1 MPKRNYDT
9 AFSTPISN
17 VRRRLTFDTPLSLPA
32 TAGSVP
38 ASAKRRRWTNRPM
51 WRKPKYY
58 RLYRSPDVPRGCE
71 GPCKVQSFEA
81 EHDIFACRKVQFCS
95 MDWDPGALGIPS
107 IEVGETDFGVKSFL
121 GYQVK
126 FWMDENIKTKDY
138 SITVMFKLVRDRRPF
153 GTPPRLWS
161 SVQLYDNEPS
171 TATVKND
178 LRDRYQVVRKFQATV
193 TGGQY
198 ASKEQAIVSKFYRVN
213 NYVVYNHQEAAKYEN
228 HTENALLL
236 YMACT
241 HASNPVYATLKIRIY
256 FYDSISN

>member
-9 AFSTPISN
+9 AFSTPGSS
-17 VRRRLTFDTPLSLPA
+17 VRRRLTYDTPLALPA
-32 TAGSVP
+32 SAGSVP
-38 ASAKRRRWTNRPM
+38 ASVRRRRWTNRPM
-51 WRKPKYY
+51 WRKPRFY

-81 EHDIFACRKVQFCS
+81 RHDISHVGKVICVTDVTRGSGLTHRVGKRFC
-95 MDWDPGALGIPS
+95 
-107 IEVGETDFGVKSFL
+107 VKSIFIT
-121 GYQVK
+121 GK
-126 FWMDENIKTKDY
+126 IWMDENIKTKNHTN
-138 SITVMFKLVRDRRPF
+138 TVMFKLVRDRRPF
-153 GTPPRLWS
+153 GTPQDFGQ
-161 SVQLYDNEPS
+161 VFNMYDNEPS

-178 LRDRYQVVRKFQATV
+178 LRDRYQVVRKFHATV

-198 ASKEQAIVSKFYRVN
+198 ACKEQAIISRFYRVN
-213 NYVVYNHQEAAKYEN
+213 NHVVYNHQEAAKYDN

>member
-1 MPKRNYDT
+1 MPKRKYDT
-9 AFSTPISN
+9 AFSTPGSS
-17 VRRRLTFDTPLSLPA
+17 VRRRLTYDTPLALPA
-32 TAGSVP
+32 SAGSVP
-38 ASAKRRRWTNRPM
+38 ASVRRRRWTNRPM
-51 WRKPKYY
+51 WRKPRFY

-81 EHDIFACRKVQFCS
+81 RHDISHVGKVICVTDVTRGSGLTHRVGKRFC
-95 MDWDPGALGIPS
+95 
-107 IEVGETDFGVKSFL
+107 VKSIFIT
-121 GYQVK
+121 GK
-126 FWMDENIKTKDY
+126 IWMDENIKTKNHTN
-138 SITVMFKLVRDRRPF
+138 TVMFKLVRDRRPF
-153 GTPPRLWS
+153 GTPQDFGQ
-161 SVQLYDNEPS
+161 VFNMYDNEPS

-178 LRDRYQVVRKFQATV
+178 LRDRYQVVRKFHATV

-198 ASKEQAIVSKFYRVN
+198 ACKEQAIISRFYRVN
-213 NYVVYNHQEAAKYEN
+213 NHVVYNHQEAAKYDN

>member
-9 AFSTPISN
+9 AFSTPMSN

-51 WRKPKYY
+51 WRKPRYY

-81 EHDIFACRKVQFCS
+81 KHDISHVGKVLCVTDVTRGNGITHRVGKRFC
-95 MDWDPGALGIPS
+95 
-107 IEVGETDFGVKSFL
+107 VKSIWVT
-121 GYQVK
+121 GK
-126 FWMDENIKTKDY
+126 IWMDENIKTKNHTN
-138 SITVMFKLVRDRRPF
+138 TVMFKLVRDRRPF
-153 GTPPRLWS
+153 GTPQDFGQ
-161 SVQLYDNEPS
+161 VFNMYDNEPS

>member
-9 AFSTPISN
+9 AFSTPGSS
-17 VRRRLTFDTPLSLPA
+17 VRRRLTYETPLALPA
-32 TAGSVP
+32 SAGSVP
-38 ASAKRRRWTNRPM
+38 ASVRRRRWTNRPM
-51 WRKPKYY
+51 WRKPRFY

-81 EHDIFACRKVQFCS
+81 RHDISHVGKVICVTDVTRGSGLTHRVGKRFC
-95 MDWDPGALGIPS
+95 
-107 IEVGETDFGVKSFL
+107 VKSIFIT
-121 GYQVK
+121 GK
-126 FWMDENIKTKDY
+126 IWMDENIKTKNHTN
-138 SITVMFKLVRDRRPF
+138 TVMFKLVRDRRPF
-153 GTPPRLWS
+153 GTPQDFGQ
-161 SVQLYDNEPS
+161 VFNMYDNEPS

-178 LRDRYQVVRKFQATV
+178 LRDRYQVVRKFHATV

-198 ASKEQAIVSKFYRVN
+198 ACKEQAIISRFYRVN
-213 NYVVYNHQEAAKYEN
+213 NHVVYNHQEAAKYDN